1 MWRDSDLVESTT
13 RERYEMLSSQLL
25 PPLELISTTYDPTSY
40 PTYQFVLDDL
50 NPNVDHGG

>member
-1 MWRDSDLVESTT
+1 
-13 RERYEMLSSQLL
+13 MLSSELL
-25 PPLELISTTYDPTSY
+25 PPLELISTTSDPTSY